1 MKQRAE
7 IMEQGERGKTV
18 IRYSLFDADR
28 KKDTGCWIK
37 PVTCYSL
44 LVAD

>member
-18 IRYSLFDADR
+18 IRYSLIAENL
-28 KKDTGCWIK
+28 K
-37 PVTCYSL
+37 PDS
-44 LVAD
+44 